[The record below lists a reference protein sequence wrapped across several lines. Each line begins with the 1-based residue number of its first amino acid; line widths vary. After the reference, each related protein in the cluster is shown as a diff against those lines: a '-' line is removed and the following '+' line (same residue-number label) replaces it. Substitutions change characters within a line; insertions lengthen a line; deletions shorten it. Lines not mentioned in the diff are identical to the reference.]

1 MSGPRDGEQLR
12 VLVVDDEPP
21 AVDDIAYLLGQD
33 ERVGEILTAPTAM
46 DALRILEDEQMDALL
61 LDIAMP
67 GLDGLDLA
75 RVLAR
80 FKRPPQVVFV
90 TAHEDHAV
98 EAFEL
103 GAIDFLLKPVRG
115 DRMREAIGRVIEHHD
130 GAGELA
136 DDSKMIPVQ
145 LGGVT
150 RFIARSDVTYVEA
163 QGDYA
168 RLHTDEGSHLIRVPL
183 ATLSERWRAAGF
195 VRVHRRLLVALP
207 HVTELRMEAGHCSVV
222 VGGDVLTVS
231 RRHTRELRD
240 LLMGGRGGGGRS

>member
-1 MSGPRDGEQLR
+1 MMVGPRDGEQLR

-46 DALRILEDEQMDALL
+46 DALRILEDERVDALL

-90 TAHEDHAV
+90 TAHENHAV

-115 DRMREAIGRVIEHHD
+115 DRMREAIGRVIQHD
-130 GAGELA
+130 SDAGDLA
-136 DDSKMIPVQ
+136 DDSKVIPVQ

-183 ATLSERWRAAGF
+183 ATLSER
-195 VRVHRRLLVALP
+195 
-207 HVTELRMEAGHCSVV
+207 
-222 VGGDVLTVS
+222 
-231 RRHTRELRD
+231 
-240 LLMGGRGGGGRS
+240 